1 MNERNEFI
9 KEKAVKYYNKV
20 SKITGAVNK
29 IKYFINTIEQREL
42 EEIQQFLNGFAN
54 TEIDFKTMNES
65 TLFLISFT
73 NQRIKKENQASTKKW
88 AKNNREQSNYLKN
101 RSAARSFIK
110 NKAQKEDLLEL
121 KNLIEERLTKL
132 E

>member
-9 KEKAVKYYNKV
+9 KEKAVIYYNQI

-29 IKYFINTIEQREL
+29 IKYFIDTIEHREI
-42 EEIQQFLNGFAN
+42 EEIQQFLDTFAKTN
-54 TEIDFKTMNES
+54 VKFKTMNES
-65 TLFLISFT
+65 TLFLIEFT
-73 NQRIKKENQASTKKW
+73 NQRIKKENQKATKKW
-88 AKNNREQSNYLKN
+88 AANNREQSNYLKN

-121 KNLIEERLTKL
+121 KNLIEERLTNL
-132 E
+132 

>member
-54 TEIDFKTMNES
+54 TEVDFKTMHES
-65 TLFLISFT
+65 TLFLIEFT
-73 NQRIKKENQASTKKW
+73 NQRIKKENQKATKKW
-88 AKNNREQSNYLKN
+88 AANNREQSNYLKN

-121 KNLIEERLTKL
+121 MNLIEERLTNL
-132 E
+132 

>member
-9 KEKAVKYYNKV
+9 KEKAVIYYNQI

-29 IKYFINTIEQREL
+29 IKYFIDTVEQREL

-54 TEIDFKTMNES
+54 TEVDFKTMNES
-65 TLFLISFT
+65 TLFLIEFT
-73 NQRIKKENQASTKKW
+73 NQRIKKENQKATKKW
-88 AKNNREQSNYLKN
+88 AANNREQSNYLKN

-110 NKAQKEDLLEL
+110 NKAHKEDLLEL
-121 KNLIEERLTKL
+121 MNLIEERLNNS
-132 E
+132 

>member
-65 TLFLISFT
+65 TLFLMEFT
-73 NQRIKKENQASTKKW
+73 NQRIKKENQKATKKW
-88 AKNNREQSNYLKN
+88 AANNREHSNYLKS

-110 NKAQKEDLLEL
+110 KAQKEDLLEL
-121 KNLIEERLTKL
+121 KSLIEESLTKL

>member
-20 SKITGAVNK
+20 SKITGAANK

-42 EEIQQFLNGFAN
+42 EEIQQFLDTFAKTN
-54 TEIDFKTMNES
+54 VKFETMNES
-65 TLFLISFT
+65 TLFLMEFT
-73 NQRIKKENQASTKKW
+73 NQRIKKENQKATKKW
-88 AKNNREQSNYLKN
+88 AANNREQSNYLKS

-110 NKAQKEDLLEL
+110 NKAKKEDLLEL
-121 KNLIEERLTKL
+121 KSLIEESLTKL

>member
-9 KEKAVKYYNKV
+9 KEKSVKYYNKV

-29 IKYFINTIEQREL
+29 IKYFINTIEHREL
-42 EEIQQFLNGFAN
+42 EEIQQFLDSFAETN
-54 TEIDFKTMNES
+54 VKFETMNES
-65 TLFLISFT
+65 TLFLMSFT
-73 NQRIKKENQASTKKW
+73 NQRIKKENQAATKKW
-88 AKNNREQSNYLKN
+88 AANNREHSNYLKS

-110 NKAQKEDLLEL
+110 KAQKEDLLEL
-121 KNLIEERLTKL
+121 KSLIEESLTKL